1 MAPGVLSSA
10 CLLTGKPCRQAAHPA
25 DLRSPQ
31 ASIWDEDIDNLPVPT
46 SRKRACLHLPHV
58 YSVPRAGVLP

>member
-10 CLLTGKPCRQAAHPA
+10 CLVTAKPCPQAAHPA

-31 ASIWDEDIDNLPVPT
+31 ASIWDEDMDNLPVPAA
-46 SRKRACLHLPHV
+46 RKRTCLYLPHV
-58 YSVPRAGVLP
+58 CPLPPTGVLP